1 MKLAVRVADSHQSAA
16 HFVKKG
22 RMNRKFALRSVVTR
36 QPGLTSSTIHRIL
49 QVRIGHLSS
58 TESTV
63 HNLARRPERWSFTP
77 LRPFHL

>member
-1 MKLAVRVADSHQSAA
+1 MKLPVCVANFHQTAG

-22 RMNRKFALRSVVTR
+22 RMGRKFALRSVLTR
-36 QPGLTSSTIHRIL
+36 QPGLTSSTVHRIL
-49 QVRIGHLSS
+49 HVRIGHLSQ
-58 TESTV
+58 TELAV